1 MYNIIISISSPPTSI
16 SFTSFISNHP
26 LYPFL
31 SPLQAYTTSAG
42 IQPLQAYT
50 IYSSIYN
57 LFKPTQPLQTY
68 NLCRHFITSS
78 YITSAGINTVG
89 KTSTIFTF
97 IINILCPTLIFYI
110 YIGYFYQTYCT
121 YFYFYISIFHYNHL
135 TLNQHYFSR
144 SIPFLIFF
152 SLVVHFISHQFSLSY
167 YLLLLITS
175 NIHRIYFIF
184 INTLPVIIIIPLFL
198 ILKRNILRLQF
209 WTLVSINKPSNTILL
224 LSLHLCRGYY

>member
-1 MYNIIISISSPPTSI
+1 LYNIIISISSPPTSI

-31 SPLQAYTTSAG
+31 SLQYIIKHYHHNFCRYYLCRLLCRYNLFRQYLLVYRLTQPLQAYTTSAG

-89 KTSTIFTF
+89 KTSTMFTF
-97 IINILCPTLIFYI
+97 IINILCPTFIFYI
-110 YIGYFYQTYCT
+110 YRV
-121 YFYFYISIFHYNHL
+121 L
-135 TLNQHYFSR
+135 L
-144 SIPFLIFF
+144 PDL
-152 SLVVHFISHQFSLSY
+152 L
-167 YLLLLITS
+167 YLLLLW
-175 NIHRIYFIF
+175 HFH
-184 INTLPVIIIIPLFL
+184 
-198 ILKRNILRLQF
+198 
-209 WTLVSINKPSNTILL
+209 VSL
-224 LSLHLCRGYY
+224 